1 MKLTKI
7 RDLNRRLLTS
17 TIVIIIAGLLIAFSP
32 YSWVGLLVA
41 GVIAALAGIA
51 VWEYVQLAQA
61 KNFHPN
67 SKLMIIVTVI
77 EVFAFYFAQRHATAP
92 QLPLVILFMSV
103 ITFFLAHFRHSYKA
117 LAQVA
122 MELFGV
128 CYVAIPLC
136 FMLGILYPYH
146 VEQDGRWW
154 LAYLIVVTK
163 ITDVGGYF
171 VGRLWGKKK
180 LAPLLS
186 PKKTVEGAVAGFFC
200 AIIASVS
207 LSKLGSW
214 VNGFNLGFFQSLW
227 LGALIGI
234 LGQIGDLAE
243 SLLKRDAFVKDSNSL
258 PGLGGILDM
267 VDSLLLTTPIV
278 YFYVSTL

>member
-1 MKLTKI
+1 MKLSKI
-7 RDLNRRLLTS
+7 RDLNRRLVTS
-17 TIVIIIAGLLIAFSP
+17 TIVIVVAGILIAFSP
-32 YSWVGLLVA
+32 YPLMGLLAA

-67 SKLMIIVTVI
+67 LKLMIIVAVI
-77 EVFAFYFAQRHATAP
+77 EVFAFYFAQRHVAIA
-92 QLPLVILFMSV
+92 QLPLIILFLSV
-103 ITFFLAHFRHSYKA
+103 IAFFLAHFRHSYKA

-122 MELFGV
+122 IELFGV
-128 CYVAIPLC
+128 CYAAIPLC

-146 VEQDGRWW
+146 VDQDGRWW

-171 VGRLWGKKK
+171 VGRLWGKRK

-200 AIIASVS
+200 AVLASI
-207 LSKLGSW
+207 LCGILGRG
-214 VNGFNLGFFQSLW
+214 VNGFNLGIWQSLW

-267 VDSLLLTTPIV
+267 TDSLLLTTPVV